1 MPLNIGG
8 VDPLT
13 VKCKQGQ
20 TEVSLDAIKVGSDYV
35 WSRHIPLTYT
45 GTNATYTINRKTS
58 PWHHG
63 NVGTVT
69 VLRYKDTYQL
79 KITPATNY
87 YIYDYTINGTSQ
99 IANGRHFITGART
112 SGVLTASGTEI
123 KVTVTAKR
131 LYTLTWPKLAN
142 SYFHTTVYG
151 YRNSTDGTKNT
162 ILTAGTTEKTAT
174 IFEDEEIWYEQS
186 VDYTCYTLVYRF
198 LPTPGFANRWSVSE
212 DVSPGV
218 SCREAKNWK
227 TVWSGDRHTG
237 WIRNSSATQKFFQS
251 DGDEF
256 NGVIFKNGGVSS
268 PNGYRWYIHC
278 VSWMSFGTKKNQT
291 AYSGDK
297 TLTNTNGWSGHL
309 KHASWTG
316 SFSMNMNI
324 SGGTGTV
331 TFKGSDMGAYYAKG
345 YIKSWAGLYYQEI

>member
-1 MPLNIGG
+1 MPLNISG

-35 WSRHIPLTYT
+35 WSKHIPLTYT
-45 GTNATYTINRKTS
+45 GANATYTINRKTS

-79 KITPATNY
+79 TITPATNY

-112 SGVLTASGTEI
+112 SAVLTANETEI
-123 KVTVTAKR
+123 KITVTAKR

-151 YRNSTDGTKNT
+151 YRNSTNGTKNT
-162 ILTAGTTEKTAT
+162 ILTAGTTQKTAT
-174 IFEDEEIWYEQS
+174 IFEGEEIWYEQS
-186 VDYTCYTLVYRF
+186 VDYSCYTLTYR
-198 LPTPGFANRWSVSE
+198 LISTPGYANRWSVSGN
-212 DVSPGV
+212 VSPGV
-218 SCREAKNWK
+218 VCREAKNWK
-227 TVWSGDRHTG
+227 TAWSGNRQTD
-237 WIRNSSATQKFFQS
+237 WIRNNSKTQTFYQS
-251 DGDEF
+251 DANEF
-256 NGVIFKNGGVSS
+256 DQLIFKNGGVSS
-268 PNGYRWYIHC
+268 PTGYRWYVHC
-278 VSWMSFGTKKNQT
+278 VSWMSFGTKSSQS
-291 AYSGDK
+291 AESGDK
-297 TLTNTNGWSGHL
+297 TLTNTNGWSGHM
-309 KHASWTG
+309 KRGAITG

-331 TFKGSDMGAYYAKG
+331 TFSGSSMGSYYAIG
-345 YIKSWAGLYYQEI
+345 HIKSWAGLYYEAI